1 LYSKH
6 CAVFKAV
13 AEWAMIGETA
23 FWRESLHSW
32 IDCQEKAV
40 VCILATLVS
49 AGRPGRGARAHA
61 DESPRRRF
69 LARGV
74 VRDQKR

>member
-1 LYSKH
+1 MYLKH

-13 AEWAMIGETA
+13 AEWARIGETA
-23 FWRESLHSW
+23 VWRESLRSW
-32 IDCQEKAV
+32 IDCQEKVV
-40 VCILATLVS
+40 VCILATLIL
-49 AGRPGRGARAHA
+49 AEKPGRGARAHA

-74 VRDQKR
+74 VRHQKR